1 MCVFKSGL
9 IFKNRMVLAPEGNES
24 HSDLLR
30 SLNIEDT
37 TENAMRMFIR
47 AELSPKDGN
56 KALPVDE
63 WIFKVD
69 QDITPSWYDEDPKKY
84 EEEFRNVVKEY
95 MKKYM
100 ENKIV
105 ICEQIWT
112 PIKRD
117 GNRIYYL
124 LDGSLMNSEF
134 GKDNNYATSYIRKKL
149 NDSDLAKNLKEAFGD
164 KLVPIR
170 TDLLS
175 LDGLDDYGVVEGDV
189 LAIPTIDLY
198 RECRKKI
205 SNLNTWWWLATP
217 NSTHSGYSSDYVQ
230 CVGSDGSVGCSWYSG
245 CRAVRPFFILEVDDE
260 NETK

>member
-30 SLNIEDT
+30 RLNIEDT

-230 CVGSDGSVGCSWYSG
+230 YVRSSGDVGYSWCDYCG
-245 CRAVRPFFILEVDDE
+245 AVRPFLILKDSVFE
-260 NETK
+260 K

>member
-217 NSTHSGYSSDYVQ
+217 NSTHSGCGSDSVQ
-230 CVGSDGSVGCSWYSG
+230 FVGSGGYVFYVWYYGCK
-245 CRAVRPFFILEVDDE
+245 AVRPFFILEVDDE